1 MFKNFLTVAW
11 RNLFR
16 GKGFS
21 FINIGGLAVGMA
33 SALLILIWVQNEIS
47 YDRFYT
53 HSDRLYQLWRNG
65 KDNSGISS
73 FNVTAQIV
81 GPTMK
86 HDYPE
91 VERASRVF
99 WDETLLLSRGDKKM
113 NIRGT
118 MTDPDFLMM
127 FDFPLLS
134 GDRATAL
141 NSPTQMVITEK
152 TAKAFFGS
160 EDAMGKTIRVDNKYE
175 FSVSGVLKDLPNN
188 TQFDFEFIL
197 PWSHLKTQGATD
209 SLWGKSSVRNYIL
222 LKPNTDLATFNAKTK
237 DIYKQHQVPFFA
249 ESFLYPVSR
258 LRLYSKFENGKPVGG
273 RIERVR
279 IFIVIAVF
287 ILLIACINFMNMST
301 ARSEKRAKEV
311 GIRKV
316 SGALRGSLIGQFLGE
331 SVLLAFVAG
340 VFALGLV
347 EVCLPYF
354 NQLTSKTM
362 SVGLGNVYFWLVFL
376 GFVLL
381 TGVLAGSYPAFF
393 LSAFRPVSVLKG
405 GYKQQRALVTP
416 RKVLVVLQFSF
427 SIVLVICTLVIGKQ
441 VKYAQDREA
450 GYDRRDMIYTFLS
463 GDMPRNYESIKNDLL
478 SQGIATGV
486 TKSSGPLTATYST
499 GGAEWDGKDANDKT
513 EFNLLYCDGGL
524 VQTAGLQLA
533 AGRDI
538 DVKEHPADSTAVLL
552 SEGAA
557 RAMGFKGNAIGQVI
571 DRGAWDVADGWH
583 VVGVIKDFIMESPF
597 EKIKP
602 MIIMGPKA
610 NWFNLM
616 HIKLNPAHP
625 TAQGLAGV
633 ERVLKQYN
641 PLYPFECQFI
651 DEQYA
656 QKFEDEK
663 ASGTL
668 TAIFAGLTIFISCL
682 GLFGLAAYMAES
694 RNKEIGVRKVLG
706 ASVAS
711 IAGLL
716 SRDFVKLVLIA
727 MVVASP
733 VAWWVMSRWLAGY
746 PYHIGLSVWVFVT
759 AGAGAVLIALAT
771 VSFQAIR
778 AAVANPVRS
787 LRSE

>member
-1 MFKNFLTVAW
+1 MLQNFLKVAW

-21 FINIGGLAVGMA
+21 FINISGLAVGMA
-33 SALLILIWVQNEIS
+33 SALLILLWVQNEIS

-53 HSDRLYQLWRNG
+53 HSDRLYQVWRNG
-65 KDNSGISS
+65 KDNNGIVS
-73 FNVTAQIV
+73 FNITPQIV
-81 GPTMK
+81 GPAMK
-86 HDYPE
+86 HQYPE

-99 WDETLLLSRGDKKM
+99 WDETLLFSRGDKKI

-118 MTDPDFLMM
+118 MADPDFLTM
-127 FDFPLLS
+127 FDFPMVS
-134 GDRATAL
+134 GDRSTAL
-141 NSPTQMVITEK
+141 SDPSRIVITEK

-160 EDAMGKTIRVDNKYE
+160 VDPMGKTIRVDNKYE
-175 FSVSGVLKDLPNN
+175 YVVSAVLKDLPNN

-197 PWSHLKTQGATD
+197 PWEYLKTQGATD
-209 SLWGKSSVRNYIL
+209 SSWEKNSVRNYVM
-222 LKPNTDLATFNAKTK
+222 LKPHTDLAAFNAKSRN
-237 DIYKQHQVPFFA
+237 IYTEHHVTWFA
-249 ESFLYPVSR
+249 ENFLYPVSQ
-258 LRLYSKFENGKPVGG
+258 LRLYSDFSNGKPTGG

-331 SVLLAFVAG
+331 SVLLAAFAG
-340 VFALGLV
+340 IIALLLV
-347 EVCLPYF
+347 EISLPFF
-354 NQLTSKTM
+354 NQLVTKQLAIGFS
-362 SVGLGNVYFWLVFL
+362 NVYFWLAFI
-376 GFVLL
+376 GFVLF
-381 TGVLAGSYPAFF
+381 TGLMAGSYPAFF
-393 LSAFRPVSVLKG
+393 LSSFRPVSVLKG
-405 GYKQQRALVTP
+405 SFKQANALVTP

-427 SIVLVICTLVIGKQ
+427 AIILVVCTIVIGQQ
-441 VKYAQDREA
+441 VRYARDREV
-450 GYDRRDMIYTFLS
+450 GYDRQDMIYTFLS
-463 GDMPRNYESIKNDLL
+463 GDIPKNYTSIKNDLL
-478 SQGIATGV
+478 SQRIATGV
-486 TKSSGPLTATYST
+486 TKSSGPLTETYST
-499 GGAEWDGKDANDKT
+499 GGADWPGKDANDKT

-524 VQTAGLQLA
+524 VRTAGLRLV

-538 DVKEHPADSTAVLL
+538 NLDQYPNDSTAIILN
-552 SEGAA
+552 EGAA
-557 RAMGFKGNAIGQVI
+557 KAMGFKDNAIGQVI
-571 DRGAWDVADGWH
+571 DRGAWGVAEGWH
-583 VVGVIKDFIMESPF
+583 IVGVIRDFIMESPF
-597 EKIKP
+597 EKVKP
-602 MIIMGPKA
+602 MIIMGPRA

-616 HIKLNPAHP
+616 HIKLNPAHS

-633 ERVLKQYN
+633 ERVMKQYN
-641 PLYPFECQFI
+641 PLYPFDAHFI
-651 DEQYA
+651 DQQYA
-656 QKFEDEK
+656 KKFEDEQ

-668 TAIFAGLTIFISCL
+668 TALFAGLTVFISCL
-682 GLFGLAAYMAES
+682 GLFGLAAYMAEN
-694 RNKEIGVRKVLG
+694 RIKEIGVRKVLG
-706 ASVAS
+706 ASAAS

-727 MVVASP
+727 MLVASP

-746 PYHIGLSVWVFVT
+746 AYHIGLSVWIFVM